1 MIYPSPNKVAQSIG
15 LNVYPTPEE
24 LANQFIKPTPLLAK
38 SNQIQPT
45 PPLLPGNLF
54 GGTQTSTPQTTQFG
68 TEDVLKSFGQ
78 SVARGFAST
87 GAALQNL
94 PRQVIQTVK
103 GQNAPIGQFTPQGI
117 LQKTLLGTD
126 KPFGYG
132 TEGAVF
138 GLKEGGL
145 PATFAGAAFGILDLV
160 GGGGLKGVKGLTTAL
175 RTTEDIAEATRLM
188 KNAGFV
194 DDIVKD
200 YAPLFAKSE
209 DAKYIEQGLLSAEK
223 LQKGTKTLQPLAQEA
238 RKADF
243 QAQVIAGQDLVAEL
257 KGAGIKK
264 SINPDGTITIFHGTS
279 KANAEKILQGGRID
293 GETFFSPF
301 KVGTKYGD
309 SPLDVAKRKFGK
321 EGTIME
327 IKVDASGI
335 NTAAAGS

>member
-45 PPLLPGNLF
+45 PPLLLGNLF

-68 TEDVLKSFGQ
+68 TEDALKSFGQ

-103 GQNAPIGQFTPQGI
+103 GQNAPIGQFTPQGKI
-117 LQKTLLGTD
+117 QKKVFGTD

-145 PATFAGAAFGILDLV
+145 PATFAGAAFGVLDLV
-160 GGGGLKGVKGLTTAL
+160 GGGGLKGIKGLTTAL

-200 YAPLFAKSE
+200 YAPLFAKSK

-223 LQKGTKTLQPLAQEA
+223 LQKGSKLEPLAQEA
-238 RKADF
+238 RKF
-243 QAQVIAGQDLVAEL
+243 KTAEEFVEVQMPEIPNKPYSL
-257 KGAGIKK
+257 YLGEDIYFSG
-264 SINPDGTITIFHGTS
+264 
-279 KANAEKILQGGRID
+279 KIR
-293 GETFFSPF
+293 
-301 KVGTKYGD
+301 
-309 SPLDVAKRKFGK
+309 
-321 EGTIME
+321 
-327 IKVDASGI
+327 
-335 NTAAAGS
+335 